1 MVRKAIEAS
10 VGMPP
15 RRQMKQLLPL
25 EPAVLEAGRSK
36 QTSNPASAVRRALE
50 RKEAEKFY
58 REELGWPKDT
68 FNCVAWDGLE
78 ATLEKKGTPSACG

>member
-1 MVRKAIEAS
+1 MEQV
-10 VGMPP
+10 
-15 RRQMKQLLPL
+15 LPL
-25 EPAVLEAGRSK
+25 EPTALETGGSK
-36 QTSNPASAVRRALE
+36 HTSNPAPTVRQALE

-78 ATLEKKGTPSACG
+78 ATLEKKGDPSFCGW